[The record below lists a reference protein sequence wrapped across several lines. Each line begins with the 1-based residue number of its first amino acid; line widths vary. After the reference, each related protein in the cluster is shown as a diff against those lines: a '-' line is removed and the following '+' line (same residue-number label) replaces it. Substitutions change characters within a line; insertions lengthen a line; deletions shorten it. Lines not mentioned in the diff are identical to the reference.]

1 MVVYDCSFCTE
12 VLVKKISIGI
22 LNPLNLSLWEELFIL
37 ILFIFCLVLLL
48 ILCEMSWLRS
58 GNDRK
63 TQGSWM
69 LPFGY
74 CELPLFGRNSHSVLA
89 VFFLYLNTYVGKKY
103 FKCYKVAKPVY
114 KIKAVVISWEKQT
127 NLNAKLIFIIEMMG
141 IYFLVFSLI
150 LHNLG
155 VWFQSSCCS
164 LLTVHLTQHSSSE
177 RC

>member
-63 TQGSWM
+63 TQGSWT

-74 CELPLFGRNSHSVLA
+74 CELPLFGRNSHSVVA

-103 FKCYKVAKPVY
+103 FKCSSKMQSQY
-114 KIKAVVISWEKQT
+114 IKS
-127 NLNAKLIFIIEMMG
+127 KLLLSAERNR
-141 IYFLVFSLI
+141 LI
-150 LHNLG
+150 LMLNEFL
-155 VWFQSSCCS
+155 S
-164 LLTVHLTQHSSSE
+164 LRWWVYIF
-177 RC
+177 